1 MFDLGPKW
9 LPILGSALT
18 VNSLRKQTGYLYR
31 ATICLAESYGP
42 IVGLKVGKDRQVV
55 CCGYNAIKEMLTKEE
70 FDGRPQGPFYETRT
84 WGTRRGITMNIS
96 ITHIGQ
102 KTVSI
107 IKLTRSKILNF
118 FALTQLFGIGVN
130 TSPSPF
136 IHMNIVYGKTY
147 VFHILVFETI

>member
-1 MFDLGPKW
+1 MLNLGPKW

-84 WGTRRGITMNIS
+84 WGTRRGITTINTS
-96 ITHIGQ
+96 ITPIGR
-102 KTVSI
+102 KTVLI
-107 IKLTRSKILNF
+107 IKSTRSKILNF
-118 FALTQLFGIGVN
+118 LALTELFGIGVY
-130 TSPSPF
+130 TSPSPLF
-136 IHMNIVYGKTY
+136 I
-147 VFHILVFETI
+147 

>member
-1 MFDLGPKW
+1 
-9 LPILGSALT
+9 LGSALT

-84 WGTRRGITMNIS
+84 WGTRRGITINTIVS
-96 ITHIGQ
+96 PIGR
-102 KTVSI
+102 KYVLI
-107 IKLTRSKILNF
+107 IKYCNF
-118 FALTQLFGIGVN
+118 LAITQFDIGVYA
-130 TSPSPF
+130 SSPF
-136 IHMNIVYGKTY
+136 IRMNVLYEKNLNF
-147 VFHILVFETI
+147 VFQFLRPYNLRLLHFDKYLNNKQ

>member
-1 MFDLGPKW
+1 MILITYIYLKILKMFDLGPKW

-84 WGTRRGITMNIS
+84 WGTRRGITINTS
-96 ITHIGQ
+96 TLVPITPIGR
-102 KTVSI
+102 KTVLI
-107 IKLTRSKILNF
+107 IKSTRSKILHFLSYQQFSIDINAF
-118 FALTQLFGIGVN
+118 ST
-130 TSPSPF
+130 F
-136 IHMNIVYGKTY
+136 IRMDV
-147 VFHILVFETI
+147 

>member
-1 MFDLGPKW
+1 MFNLGPKW

-18 VNSLRKQTGYLYR
+18 VSSLRKQTGYLYR

-84 WGTRRGITMNIS
+84 WGTRRGINCIYLVL
-96 ITHIGQ
+96 IQNDLIG
-102 KTVSI
+102 TSYS
-107 IKLTRSKILNF
+107 LFHRS
-118 FALTQLFGIGVN
+118 FADR
-130 TSPSPF
+130 
-136 IHMNIVYGKTY
+136 
-147 VFHILVFETI
+147 

>member
-9 LPILGSALT
+9 LPVLGSALT

-84 WGTRRGITMNIS
+84 WGTRRGITINNS
-96 ITHIGQ
+96 ITPW
-102 KTVSI
+102 
-107 IKLTRSKILNF
+107 SKNHFNHKI
-118 FALTQLFGIGVN
+118 N
-130 TSPSPF
+130 TF
-136 IHMNIVYGKTY
+136 
-147 VFHILVFETI
+147 

>member
-1 MFDLGPKW
+1 VFKLLGPKW
-9 LPILGSALT
+9 LPVLGSALT

-84 WGTRRGITMNIS
+84 WGTRRGNYTKYS
-96 ITHIGQ
+96 
-102 KTVSI
+102 
-107 IKLTRSKILNF
+107 F
-118 FALTQLFGIGVN
+118 
-130 TSPSPF
+130 
-136 IHMNIVYGKTY
+136 Y
-147 VFHILVFETI
+147 V

>member
-1 MFDLGPKW
+1 MDTRASSVQRHSSAYVLFGHEKAEELPSRYLRTLLGSFRVFTLVCACNVLSGPKW
-9 LPILGSALT
+9 LPVLGSALT

-84 WGTRRGITMNIS
+84 WGTRRG
-96 ITHIGQ
+96 
-102 KTVSI
+102 
-107 IKLTRSKILNF
+107 TRL
-118 FALTQLFGIGVN
+118 
-130 TSPSPF
+130 
-136 IHMNIVYGKTY
+136 
-147 VFHILVFETI
+147 